1 MDVEIF
7 TTLLARTVPAYVSYE
22 AESLRLGVFVA
33 FTVRTIA
40 TRRFTATSAHSQLV
54 FMFSAQN
61 QQIASIVSSL
71 TLYFV
76 PSFIGL
82 SIRTRKLYYR
92 PLNVKKSWSSFANV
106 QDVSKMVARRPLKLS
121 GIFSLR
127 LSLLREILQICW
139 QFISMY
145 IYQF

>member
-1 MDVEIF
+1 MDVE
-7 TTLLARTVPAYVSYE
+7 TLLARTVPAYVSYE

-54 FMFSAQN
+54 FMFSAASAQN

>member
-1 MDVEIF
+1 MDVE
-7 TTLLARTVPAYVSYE
+7 TLLARTVPAYVSYE

>member
-1 MDVEIF
+1 MDVE
-7 TTLLARTVPAYVSYE
+7 TLLARTVPAYVSYE

-76 PSFIGL
+76 PSFMGL

-139 QFISMY
+139 QFIS
-145 IYQF
+145 I